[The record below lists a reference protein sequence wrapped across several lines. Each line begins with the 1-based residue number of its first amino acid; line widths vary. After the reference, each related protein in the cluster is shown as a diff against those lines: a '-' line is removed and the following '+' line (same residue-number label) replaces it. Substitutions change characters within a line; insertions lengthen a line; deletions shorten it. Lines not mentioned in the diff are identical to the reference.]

1 MCHRFP
7 LSPLDDEAGAGAQN
21 LPLFLPTAP
30 KLRIRAS
37 RRAARR
43 EVGAEPKRQT

>member
-7 LSPLDDEAGAGAQN
+7 LSPLDDGAGAGAQN
-21 LPLFLPTAP
+21 LPPFWPPAQE
-30 KLRIRAS
+30 LRIRAS